1 MTKYLE
7 SNDILNQN
15 QAGFRSGYC
24 CQDHIFTI
32 YSIIEYLKKKKKRLF
47 CGYID
52 FSSAFDKVHRASIW
66 HKLIQNNI
74 NGKVFQVIYN
84 TYRNI
89 KSCVSYNGSLSAY
102 FNCENGVRQ
111 GENLSPILFSMFLN
125 DMQSYIES
133 NGGIGI
139 ELTDNNHNMLW
150 LKLLLLLYADDTVI
164 MSDCPI
170 DFQRSL
176 DAFNNYCTEWYL
188 TVNLQKTKILIFG
201 ARSTNQYNFFLGNQT
216 IDIDTTYIYLGVKF
230 TTSGS
235 FLNACKHITQQ
246 AKKALYLLYTKSI
259 NADLPLD
266 LSLKLFYYTV
276 LPILT
281 YGSEIYGFE
290 NLDILEKVH
299 NEFLRKVPKV
309 RKSTPIYMLHGETGR
324 YPISIDMKC
333 KMIAFWSR
341 LINGNYNKLS
351 YKMYSFLLNQENTN
365 FKWLSKIKQ
374 ILDSVGLTHFWQDQF
389 AGMMPLNLH
398 TEVKRILIDQYK
410 QEWQASVTSSGK
422 GRAYHLF
429 KREPE
434 FEKYFKSL
442 PQSDTL
448 ELFKFRTA
456 NHKLPIETGRWDGTT
471 LENRKCNLC
480 EHEVIGSE

>member
-1 MTKYLE
+1 M
-7 SNDILNQN
+7 
-15 QAGFRSGYC
+15 
-24 CQDHIFTI
+24 
-32 YSIIEYLKKKKKRLF
+32 
-47 CGYID
+47 
-52 FSSAFDKVHRASIW
+52 
-66 HKLIQNNI
+66 
-74 NGKVFQVIYN
+74 
-84 TYRNI
+84 YRNI

-139 ELTDNNHNMLW
+139 ELSDNNHNMLW

-176 DAFNNYCTEWYL
+176 DAFNNYCTEWHL

-201 ARSTNQYNFFLGNQT
+201 ARSTNQYNFLLGNQT
-216 IDIDTTYIYLGVKF
+216 IDVDTTYIYLGVKF

-235 FLNACKHITQQ
+235 FLNARKHIAQQ
-246 AKKALYLLYTKSI
+246 AKKALYLLYAKSS

-266 LSLKLFYYTV
+266 LSLKIFDHTV

-299 NEFLRKVPKV
+299 NDFQRKVLKA

-324 YPISIDMKC
+324 YPISIDIKC

-341 LINGNYNKLS
+341 LINGNCNKLS
-351 YKMYSFLLNQENTN
+351 YKMYSFLFNQENTH
-365 FKWLSKIKQ
+365 FKCCLKSNKSWTL
-374 ILDSVGLTHFWQDQF
+374 
-389 AGMMPLNLH
+389 
-398 TEVKRILIDQYK
+398 LI
-410 QEWQASVTSSGK
+410 
-422 GRAYHLF
+422 
-429 KREPE
+429 
-434 FEKYFKSL
+434 
-442 PQSDTL
+442 
-448 ELFKFRTA
+448 
-456 NHKLPIETGRWDGTT
+456 
-471 LENRKCNLC
+471 
-480 EHEVIGSE
+480 